1 MFSAKRRSHVAAS
14 LILPRAEPGADHTP
28 QERRPRRLMQAP
40 LEQPARHHDCRYY
53 PCCLDEACEG
63 RWESWSCTG
72 CGAFER
78 AARPITSN
86 NRGQDY

>member
-1 MFSAKRRSHVAAS
+1 MFSAKCRSHVAAG
-14 LILPRAEPGADHTP
+14 LIPPRAEPGPDSPPP
-28 QERRPRRLMQAP
+28 QRRPQRLMLASI
-40 LEQPARHHDCRYY
+40 EQPARHHDCRYY
-53 PCCLDEACEG
+53 HCCLNDACDG

-78 AARPITSN
+78 AARPIVSN